1 MTACPPLPVPCAAP
15 ARQAVTVEP
24 KKAVTFTLEFNP
36 RAAGAFSHELALRVK
51 ANPFEQHRIALTGE
65 CVQARRARGAG
76 RARLPGSSPAAAVP
90 LSLRNH
96 CTPT

>member
-1 MTACPPLPVPCAAP
+1 M
-15 ARQAVTVEP
+15 EP

-65 CVQARRARGAG
+65 CVQARRARGGA
-76 RARLPGSSPAAAVP
+76 RAPAWQLARGGCALVTAQSLHSS
-90 LSLRNH
+90 LS
-96 CTPT
+96 